1 MKVCH
6 FLPQRVSEID
16 SHSNLKE
23 AVYVESLQLGLAQQF
38 TRPQSM
44 NRRQFTTV
52 TYRVGYIIYSNAK
65 KKILDW

>member
-1 MKVCH
+1 MNICH

-16 SHSNLKE
+16 PPSNLKN
-23 AVYVESLQLGLAQQF
+23 AAYVESLQLGLAQQF

-65 KKILDW
+65 KRF